1 MRVLW
6 ERAGIIPVGWDGND
20 LSREMSTNN
29 TTITTLGPVFSNG
42 TNSSLS
48 LYNKMKIFSEESDV
62 IEILWSV
69 TVAIF
74 VLFGMIGSFLS
85 GKVAERLGRFVS
97 IYYII
102 I

>member
-1 MRVLW
+1 VRVLW

-20 LSREMSTNN
+20 LSREMSTNK
-29 TTITTLGPVFSNG
+29 TTTAKLGPAFPNG
-42 TNSSLS
+42 TNPSFS
-48 LYNKMKIFSEESDV
+48 LYDNMKIVSEESDV
-62 IEILWSV
+62 VEILWSV

-97 IYYII
+97 IYCII

>member
-6 ERAGIIPVGWDGND
+6 ERAGIIPVSWDGND
-20 LSREMSTNN
+20 LSREMSTNE
-29 TTITTLGPVFSNG
+29 TTTTTLGPVFSNG

-48 LYNKMKIFSEESDV
+48 LYDKMKIFSEESDV
-62 IEILWSV
+62 IEILWSI

>member
-6 ERAGIIPVGWDGND
+6 ERAGIIPVGWDGHD
-20 LSREMSTNN
+20 LIREMSNKTS
-29 TTITTLGPVFSNG
+29 TETLGPVFSNG

-48 LYNKMKIFSEESDV
+48 LYDKMKLFSEESGV
-62 IEILWSV
+62 VEILWSI

-97 IYYII
+97 VYYII

>member
-20 LSREMSTNN
+20 LSPEMSTNK
-29 TTITTLGPVFSNG
+29 TTTTTLGPVFSNG